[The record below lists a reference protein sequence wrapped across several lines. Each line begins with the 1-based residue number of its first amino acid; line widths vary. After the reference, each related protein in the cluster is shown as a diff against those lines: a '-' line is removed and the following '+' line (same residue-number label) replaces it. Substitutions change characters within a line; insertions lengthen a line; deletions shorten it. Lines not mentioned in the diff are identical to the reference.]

1 MNYTDAQN
9 LLGVPRYVSQVELR
23 KKYIALI
30 EIHHPD
36 VNADKKRANKLT
48 SDIIEAYEV
57 FLKHRDQEKW
67 KEKDTETKT
76 ANGSFGNNKNAN
88 HRSQPEENYGIWEKQ
103 SKQTPLSKIYSGNQL
118 SSPILIYLRRT
129 GLLLL
134 SQVAHP

>member
-30 EIHHPD
+30 KIHHPD

-103 SKQTPLSKIYSGNQL
+103 SKQTPLSKNLFWQSTFVSNFDFTCGGQGYCC
-118 SSPILIYLRRT
+118 
-129 GLLLL
+129 
-134 SQVAHP
+134 